1 MITLFLILCYF
12 ILIFNIIVPAI
23 SEKMKR
29 ERHAYTNYKRLNKD
43 FICVNDYLFTYKF
56 TTSGIKA
63 GIAVD
68 DKNVPIH
75 CSKID
80 KVNNE
85 TTNIIYCDQERSDI
99 PQFTR
104 LCYRAYSDL
113 FFTT

>member
-23 SEKMKR
+23 SEKLRR
-29 ERHAYTNYKRLNKD
+29 ERNAYMNFKRINKNL
-43 FICVNDYLFTYKF
+43 ICVNDHLFTYKF
-56 TTSGIKA
+56 TTSGVKA

-68 DKNVPIH
+68 DNNLPIN

-80 KVNNE
+80 KVNEN
-85 TTNIIYCDQERSDI
+85 TNIIYCDNEEKDNI